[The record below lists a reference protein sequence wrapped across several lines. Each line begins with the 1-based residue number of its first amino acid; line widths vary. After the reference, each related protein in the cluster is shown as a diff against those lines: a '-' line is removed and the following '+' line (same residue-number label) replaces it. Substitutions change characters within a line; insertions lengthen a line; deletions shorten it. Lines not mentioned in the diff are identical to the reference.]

1 MIPLC
6 IGLYFGLAYVVEFFE
21 LLGCLLTMI
30 FGGEDCED
38 GVEFETPQVNLN
50 QANFYLVL
58 IFNIIGI
65 IVNAILI
72 AGVRRKNPKLLVPA
86 LAFSIVDILKCAAMT
101 IAYSVIFGGGLIP
114 LSFIIYILGIVF
126 SGFAF
131 YNVFKFRKY
140 LSKDTN
146 NV

>member
-1 MIPLC
+1 
-6 IGLYFGLAYVVEFFE
+6 
-21 LLGCLLTMI
+21 MI

-86 LAFSIVDILKCAAMT
+86 LVFSIMDILKCAAMT

-131 YNVFKFRKY
+131 YNVFKFRKF
-140 LSKDTN
+140 LSKETP